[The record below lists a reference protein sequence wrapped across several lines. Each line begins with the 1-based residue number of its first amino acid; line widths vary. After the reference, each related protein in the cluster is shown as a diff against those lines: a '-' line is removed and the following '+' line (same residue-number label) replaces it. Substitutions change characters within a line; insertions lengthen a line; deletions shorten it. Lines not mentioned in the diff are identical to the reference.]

1 MIHIGLV
8 LIRVTGLTR
17 SELGGQVLVNLVD
30 TRYSGNIQKAIIGTM
45 EIDMT
50 QNCGI
55 TYMAPKMQL
64 PIRDFANHFQLII
77 KTRGYEEFTTG
88 QNLVVT
94 KILTARLS
102 NHTNNN
108 FKLQIDRVMQHLS
121 SQGVVELESDDE
133 NNYDIILVLEDSTTH
148 PANLLDYYYPDY
160 DWKQDFNTIPHPDD
174 CTMLIQHKYQGQYP
188 CIFTNPFASE
198 CQRSVVGSDGKREP
212 NFFPQYLGT
221 GNNLVTMFDVNPFTF
236 EQNEY
241 ELPYPQQSKPP
252 KWDEESPILVNESVG
267 SGSGISNFNRIPK
280 QRDTRIP
287 MPNFRQTP
295 TTPPETG

>member
-121 SQGVVELESDDE
+121 SQ
-133 NNYDIILVLEDSTTH
+133 
-148 PANLLDYYYPDY
+148 
-160 DWKQDFNTIPHPDD
+160 
-174 CTMLIQHKYQGQYP
+174 
-188 CIFTNPFASE
+188 E